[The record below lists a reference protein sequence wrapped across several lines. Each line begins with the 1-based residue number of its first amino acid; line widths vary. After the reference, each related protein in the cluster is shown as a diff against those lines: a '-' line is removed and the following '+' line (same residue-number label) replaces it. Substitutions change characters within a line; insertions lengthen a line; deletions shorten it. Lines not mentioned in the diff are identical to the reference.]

1 MKTAPVVAAP
11 LAFDAEGIPFSERYG
26 DRYHPRQG
34 ALAQAAHVFLAGNGL
49 PGRWQ
54 GRDRFVMLETGFG
67 LGNNFLAAWNAWR
80 ADPQRCA
87 RLHFVSIEK
96 HPLTAAHLERAH
108 AQSPLPELAA
118 ALVAAWPPLTPN
130 LHRLGFD
137 GGRVELLLA
146 LGDVAA
152 WLPEIIASVDAF
164 FLDGFAPDRNPAMW
178 QARTNSTASGNCR
191 ARKQRSKGRPLAPI
205 LRRLRRNPSAWDVSS
220 GITCRIRR

>member
-130 LHRLGFD
+130 LGLNRSTP
-137 GGRVELLLA
+137 
-146 LGDVAA
+146 
-152 WLPEIIASVDAF
+152 LPTS
-164 FLDGFAPDRNPAMW
+164 PYRN
-178 QARTNSTASGNCR
+178 TA
-191 ARKQRSKGRPLAPI
+191 
-205 LRRLRRNPSAWDVSS
+205 V
-220 GITCRIRR
+220 TCRIISAWVTAGRTSACKQAYGTTTIPSIKNSC